1 MEKIKKALWFIA
13 GIICLGITYLGTF
26 VPGLPWSTPAIGATY
41 CFARSSKR
49 FHDYMLNHKLFGP
62 VIKNWNEKSV
72 FPTWAKWSMF
82 ASMDG
87 SLIIMWLA
95 THNWKIVL
103 GMSAFFA
110 IILLWASRLPGSK
123 EDAEQRIAQGKKLGW
138 FK

>member
-1 MEKIKKALWFIA
+1 MEKIKKILWFTA
-13 GIICLGITYLGTF
+13 GIICLGIAYLGTF

-49 FHDYMLNHKLFGP
+49 FHNYMLNHKLFGP

-95 THNWKIVL
+95 THNWKVVL
-103 GMSAFFA
+103 GMSLFFA
-110 IILLWASRLPGSK
+110 VILLWASRLPGSR